1 MSVFRTMIM
10 KFLLPEEPEKK
21 PDEPSAKVLRTRAK
35 PDKKK
40 LDHQVLVKRV
50 MKRYPKT
57 MARLA
62 MNLSGLIPT
71 KS

>member
-1 MSVFRTMIM
+1 MIM

-21 PDEPSAKVLRTRAK
+21 PDGPSAKVLRTRAK

-62 MNLSGLIPT
+62 
-71 KS
+71 K